1 MMPQG
6 AKDSRSHA
14 CMEERLSLAPASHEE
29 EARRADSEWAGI
41 SKKSQGASSVVRGH
55 SHPPPPEE
63 GAPKGRLPNGGFGKR
78 REAIPSPRP
87 QRKEPCKGRLPNGG
101 FGKRREAIPSPRP
114 QRKEPCKGRLP
125 NGGFGKRR
133 EAIPSPP
140 PPEEGAL
147 QRATSKWGLHQA
159 ERGHPHPNVH
169 FYRSWKNY

>member
-1 MMPQG
+1 MMPQV

-14 CMEERLSLAPASHEE
+14 CMEERLPLAPASHEE

-55 SHPPPPEE
+55 S
-63 GAPKGRLPNGGFGKR
+63 
-78 REAIPSPRP
+78 I
-87 QRKEPCKGRLPNGG
+87 
-101 FGKRREAIPSPRP
+101 
-114 QRKEPCKGRLP
+114 
-125 NGGFGKRR
+125 
-133 EAIPSPP
+133 PP

-159 ERGHPHPNVH
+159 ERGHSHPNVH